1 MKDAWKL
8 RRTVKGLAY
17 IVEFD
22 VTREKMLV
30 VEPEGPGTLSLLVK
44 TVARLQESFGH
55 SLVIIPEFAAVP
67 LPFAHG
73 TRKVLHLTVRKREG
87 HRDAG

>member
-8 RRTVKGLAY
+8 RRNVKGLAY
-17 IVEFD
+17 IVELD
-22 VTREKMLV
+22 VTRDKILV

-44 TVARLQESFGH
+44 TVAGLQESFGH
-55 SLVIIPEFAAVP
+55 SLVIIPEFVAVP
-67 LPFAHG
+67 LAFAQG
-73 TRKVLHLTVRKREG
+73 TREVLHLTVRKRKG